1 MLKKSMPVT
10 GARMNYF
17 RAFRGGLYTQLRFRS
32 EIFVSFI
39 PTLNT
44 NMCITFKNVQFL
56 ANYADNSDNGKE
68 FTHLIIKK
76 LTGDKPV

>member
-1 MLKKSMPVT
+1 MK
-10 GARMNYF
+10 YF
-17 RAFRGGLYTQLRFRS
+17 RAFRRGLYTQFRS
-32 EIFVSFI
+32 EICVPFI

-68 FTHLIIKK
+68 FTHLIKNKK
-76 LTGDKPV
+76 LTGDKPFVISFSLTH